1 MGGGSGSVG
10 GELFGVRMSWR
21 TDTGTRPPLSR
32 QRDHLAGRCSPP
44 WEITLINVRIMAAE
58 SRCEC
63 FRAGFLG
70 KRERVLVFA
79 QVDRSCR
86 LLHPD
91 GWQPLP
97 NMSTHVGS
105 LPPSDHIGG
114 RKWQGTPDMSAHIG
128 LHLPSTLDW
137 NYPQPLRQQEHRGH
151 ATVHAQALQQ
161 KRSHRDSAAIVGTL
175 MHRPLMGLRRQSP
188 LRTQNGPREHPR
200 GPLRRQESSRPYAKP
215 SASPIRRT
223 AKATTQATTH

>member
-1 MGGGSGSVG
+1 MGGGSGCVG
-10 GELFGVRMSWR
+10 GEPFGVRMSWR
-21 TDTGTRPPLSR
+21 TDAGARPPPEPAEGPLGW
-32 QRDHLAGRCSPP
+32 AMFPP

-70 KRERVLVFA
+70 KREPAPMFV

-86 LLHPD
+86 LLLPD

-97 NMSTHVGS
+97 DMSTHVGS

-114 RKWQGTPDMSAHIG
+114 RKWQGTPDMGAHIG

-137 NYPQPLRQQEHRGH
+137 NYPNPSTSRNTG
-151 ATVHAQALQQ
+151 AC
-161 KRSHRDSAAIVGTL
+161 
-175 MHRPLMGLRRQSP
+175 
-188 LRTQNGPREHPR
+188 
-200 GPLRRQESSRPYAKP
+200 SRPCSGPPAEAL
-215 SASPIRRT
+215 ASGFRCHSWNPD
-223 AKATTQATTH
+223 A